1 MSADVNQRERMMVEK
16 GNKEEKKYTGRLIR

>member
-16 GNKEEKKYTGRLIR
+16 GNKKEQKYTSRLIR